1 MSKEGREGRKVEW
14 RVERFKEK
22 LVKNKDGW
30 MDEN

>member
-14 RVERFKEK
+14 RAERSKEK
-22 LVKNKDGW
+22 SVKNKDGW